1 MPCIL
6 DYTHLICNANRSA
19 CVQPLATVVEA
30 LKQFMSEKSPNAIQR
45 QIMKL
50 QNKTAVIVAEYRQ
63 GVLEPLKATI
73 ADHLAQTDSVAISYD
88 V

>member
-1 MPCIL
+1 
-6 DYTHLICNANRSA
+6 
-19 CVQPLATVVEA
+19 
-30 LKQFMSEKSPNAIQR
+30 
-45 QIMKL
+45 MKL